1 MKNLFLVMIGAAAG
15 AAPRYEA
22 GRVGLRLAKLAA

>member
-22 GRVGLRLAKLAA
+22 GRIGLWPAKAAA